1 MAAQG
6 GGSGSMLT
14 VVLVAGGAALA
25 SVLGGLL
32 ALVRRPSSFAMSIVF
47 GYASGALIGAVT
59 LEMLPEALER
69 ASVLATSAGF
79 GLGFLAIWL
88 FDLFVNRWRLA
99 GREAEQWSEVEAYH
113 RSHRPR
119 GDQVTVLAGG
129 TSAEELVEGLAI
141 GTGVVVEPS
150 VGLLIAAAIA
160 VDNLSEGMSI
170 GEFVVSG
177 RAGRPNAVRRVVGW
191 TGLVGASLFVS
202 ALVGYLALRGAS
214 SEAIG
219 VLQAVGAGG
228 MLYLT
233 VSALVPPS
241 EERQYQGSG
250 ALATG
255 FGFLTILLLTGAA

>member
-1 MAAQG
+1 
-6 GGSGSMLT
+6 MLT

-25 SVLGGLL
+25 SVAGGLL

-69 ASVLATSAGF
+69 ASVLATGAGF

-99 GREAEQWSEVEAYH
+99 GHEAEQWSEVEAYH

-141 GTGVVVEPS
+141 GTGMVIEPE

-170 GEFVVSG
+170 GEFVASG
-177 RAGRPNAVRRVVGW
+177 KAGRRAVHRIVGW

-202 ALVGYLALRGAS
+202 ALIGYLLLRDAS
-214 SEAIG
+214 PDAIG
-219 VLQAVGAGG
+219 ILQAVGAGG

-255 FGFLTILLLTGAA
+255 SGFLTILLLTGAA

>member
-1 MAAQG
+1 
-6 GGSGSMLT
+6 MLT
-14 VVLVAGGAALA
+14 VVLVAGAAGLA

-32 ALVRRPSSFAMSIVF
+32 ALIRRPSSFVMSIVF

-59 LEMLPEALER
+59 LEMLPQALER
-69 ASVLATSAGF
+69 VSVLAAGAGF
-79 GLGFLAIWL
+79 GAGFLAIWL

-99 GREAEQWSEVEAYH
+99 GREAEQWLEVEAYH
-113 RSHRPR
+113 RSHRPH

-129 TSAEELVEGLAI
+129 TSAEEVVEGLAI

-177 RAGRPNAVRRVVGW
+177 KAGGRAVRRIVGW
-191 TGLVGASLFVS
+191 TGLVGVSLFIS
-202 ALVGYLALRGAS
+202 ALIGYLALRDAS
-214 SEAIG
+214 AEAIG
-219 VLQAVGAGG
+219 LLQAVGGGG

-255 FGFLTILLLTGAA
+255 LGFLTILLLTGAA

>member
-1 MAAQG
+1 MVTI
-6 GGSGSMLT
+6 LF
-14 VVLVAGGAALA
+14 VAGGAALA

-32 ALVRRPSSFAMSIVF
+32 ALVRQPSSLTMSMVF

-69 ASVLATSAGF
+69 ASVAATAAGF
-79 GLGFLAIWL
+79 GAGFAAIWL
-88 FDLFVNRWRLA
+88 FDLFINRWRVA
-99 GREAEQWSEVEAYH
+99 GREAEQWAKVEAYH

-129 TSAEELVEGLAI
+129 TSTEELVEGIAI
-141 GTGVVVEPS
+141 GTGVAIEPE

-160 VDNLSEGMSI
+160 IDNLSEGMSI
-170 GEFVVSG
+170 GEFVISG
-177 RAGRPNAVRRVVGW
+177 RAGPSGARRVIGW

-202 ALVGYLALRGAS
+202 ALAGYLLLRGAS
-214 SEAIG
+214 PAG
-219 VLQAVGAGG
+219 VGILQAVGAGG

-255 FGFLTILLLTGAA
+255 GGFVTILLLTGAA

>member
-1 MAAQG
+1 MLAA
-6 GGSGSMLT
+6 
-14 VVLVAGGAALA
+14 A
-25 SVLGGLL
+25 
-32 ALVRRPSSFAMSIVF
+32 
-47 GYASGALIGAVT
+47 
-59 LEMLPEALER
+59 
-69 ASVLATSAGF
+69 AGF
-79 GLGFLAIWL
+79 AIGLAIWL
-88 FDLFVNRWRLA
+88 FDLFVNRWQLA
-99 GREAEQWSEVEAYH
+99 GREAEQWREIEAYH

-141 GTGVVVEPS
+141 GTGLAIDPS

-170 GEFVVSG
+170 GEFVVG
-177 RAGRPNAVRRVVGW
+177 DDAGRRAARRIVGW
-191 TGLVGASLFVS
+191 TGLVGISLFAS
-202 ALVGYLALRGAS
+202 AVIGYLALRDAS
-214 SEAIG
+214 PEAIG

-255 FGFLTILLLTGAA
+255 FGFVTILLLAGAA

>member
-1 MAAQG
+1 
-6 GGSGSMLT
+6 
-14 VVLVAGGAALA
+14 
-25 SVLGGLL
+25 
-32 ALVRRPSSFAMSIVF
+32 
-47 GYASGALIGAVT
+47 
-59 LEMLPEALER
+59 
-69 ASVLATSAGF
+69 
-79 GLGFLAIWL
+79 
-88 FDLFVNRWRLA
+88 
-99 GREAEQWSEVEAYH
+99 
-113 RSHRPR
+113 
-119 GDQVTVLAGG
+119 VLAGG

-170 GEFVVSG
+170 GEFVVAG
-177 RAGRPNAVRRVVGW
+177 KAGRRSVRRVVGW

-214 SEAIG
+214 PGAIG
-219 VLQAVGAGG
+219 ALQALGAGG

-255 FGFLTILLLTGAA
+255 CGFLTILLLTGTS

>member
-1 MAAQG
+1 V
-6 GGSGSMLT
+6 LT

-47 GYASGALIGAVT
+47 GFASGALIGAVT

-69 ASVLATSAGF
+69 ASVLATGAGF

-99 GREAEQWSEVEAYH
+99 GQEAEQWAEVQAYH

-129 TSAEELVEGLAI
+129 TSAEEVVEGLAI
-141 GTGVVVEPS
+141 GTGIVVEPS
-150 VGLLIAAAIA
+150 VGLVIAAAIA

-177 RAGRPNAVRRVVGW
+177 RAGRPAVRRIVGW

-202 ALVGYLALRGAS
+202 ALLGYLLLQGAS
-214 SEAIG
+214 PGAIG
-219 VLQAVGAGG
+219 ILQAVGAGG

-255 FGFLTILLLTGAA
+255 LGFLAILLLTGAA

>member
-1 MAAQG
+1 
-6 GGSGSMLT
+6 MLT

-25 SVLGGLL
+25 SVVGGLL

-59 LEMLPEALER
+59 LEMLPQALER
-69 ASVLATSAGF
+69 ISVLATSAGF
-79 GLGFLAIWL
+79 GTGFLAIWL

-99 GREAEQWSEVEAYH
+99 GHEAEQWPKVEAYH

-129 TSAEELVEGLAI
+129 TSAEELIEGLAI
-141 GTGVVVEPS
+141 GTGMVVEPS

-177 RAGRPNAVRRVVGW
+177 KAGRSAIRRIVGW
-191 TGLVGASLFVS
+191 TGLVGISLFLS
-202 ALVGYLALRGAS
+202 ALIGYLALRGAS

-219 VLQAVGAGG
+219 ALQAVGAGG

-255 FGFLTILLLTGAA
+255 SGFLTILLLTGVA

>member
-1 MAAQG
+1 
-6 GGSGSMLT
+6 MLT

-25 SVLGGLL
+25 SVVGGLL
-32 ALVRRPSSFAMSIVF
+32 ALVRQPSSFAMSIVF

-69 ASVLATSAGF
+69 ASTLATGAGF
-79 GLGFLAIWL
+79 GVGFLAIWL

-99 GREAEQWSEVEAYH
+99 GHEAEQWPEVESYH

-141 GTGVVVEPS
+141 GTGVVVEPQ

-177 RAGRPNAVRRVVGW
+177 KAGRRAARRVIGW
-191 TGLVGASLFVS
+191 TGLVGASLFLS
-202 ALVGYLALRGAS
+202 ALIGYVALQGAS
-214 SEAIG
+214 PGAIG
-219 VLQAVGAGG
+219 ILQAVGGGG